1 MHVIIT
7 SLENIML
14 SFDMSG
20 NLGIGTPNFKK
31 YLIRMTPDSKYSV
44 EPAFVER
51 MRITASGTIMF
62 GAEPSRYI
70 FDTEDMASLFKK
82 YLYKIENNH
91 E

>member
-1 MHVIIT
+1 
-7 SLENIML
+7 
-14 SFDMSG
+14 
-20 NLGIGTPNFKK
+20 
-31 YLIRMTPDSKYSV
+31 MTPDNRYSV
-44 EPAFVER
+44 ESVTVER

-82 YLYKIENNH
+82 YLYKIENNY

>member
-1 MHVIIT
+1 MY
-7 SLENIML
+7 M
-14 SFDMSG
+14 
-20 NLGIGTPNFKK
+20 
-31 YLIRMTPDSKYSV
+31 IRMTPDNRYSV
-44 EPAFVER
+44 ESVTVER

-82 YLYKIENNH
+82 YLYKIENNY